1 MCVVRQQRLAHYLS
15 ATSVIRG
22 AAAPA
27 VTLVVQVSYACFQT
41 WFPLLCVW
49 RLSAVRVRGAAN
61 EQNKVLKD
69 DLQAQQKT
77 TTFYKKM
84 AEHETDDIN
93 DRADLTNRLRDSGL

>member
-1 MCVVRQQRLAHYLS
+1 MFILGKIKTYLIGALALALPILY
-15 ATSVIRG
+15 VIG
-22 AAAPA
+22 
-27 VTLVVQVSYACFQT
+27 
-41 WFPLLCVW
+41 
-49 RLSAVRVRGAAN
+49 RVRGAAN

>member
-1 MCVVRQQRLAHYLS
+1 MFILGKIKTYIIATLAIALPILY
-15 ATSVIRG
+15 VMG
-22 AAAPA
+22 
-27 VTLVVQVSYACFQT
+27 
-41 WFPLLCVW
+41 
-49 RLSAVRVRGAAN
+49 RVRGAAN

-93 DRADLTNRLRDSGL
+93 DRADLTDRLRDSGL

>member
-1 MCVVRQQRLAHYLS
+1 MERQQGRHSLVFILGKIKTYIIATLAIALPILY
-15 ATSVIRG
+15 VMG
-22 AAAPA
+22 
-27 VTLVVQVSYACFQT
+27 
-41 WFPLLCVW
+41 
-49 RLSAVRVRGAAN
+49 RVRGAAK